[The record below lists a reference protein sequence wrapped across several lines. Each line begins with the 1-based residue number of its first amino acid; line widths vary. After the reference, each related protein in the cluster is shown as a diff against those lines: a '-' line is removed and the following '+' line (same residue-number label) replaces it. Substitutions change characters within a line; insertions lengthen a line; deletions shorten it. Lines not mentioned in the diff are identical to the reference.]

1 MNKYI
6 IPTVGMRGAYV
17 LSPPIDQLVLTGE
30 EYTCQAVRKLS
41 DYIANNEDPQAD
53 IYEMYGLSEIDF
65 KKDMVEDMLIASLQ
79 SDSGHWLYVP
89 VRYLQSFPSGNG
101 VKYRTVMVGV
111 NIGPQPVDKDLTYLT
126 KEIED
131 LTIRMLGVKPV
142 IKPVATSKPV
152 LVPREKHED
161 IQIRRASRA
170 ESELTDGARY
180 RGILIKYQQALNTID
195 ELKRFIASKLAKT
208 E

>member
-17 LSPPIDQLVLTGE
+17 LSPPLDQLVLTGE

-53 IYEMYGLSEIDF
+53 IYEMYGLTETDF
-65 KKDMVEDMLIASLQ
+65 KKDMSEDMLIASLQ
-79 SDSGHWLYVP
+79 SESGHWLYVP

-101 VKYRTVMVGV
+101 VKYRTVMIGV
-111 NIGPQPVDKDLTYLT
+111 NIGPQPMDKDLTYLT

-131 LTIRMLGVKPV
+131 LTIRMIGVKPV

-152 LVPREKHED
+152 LVPRERHDD
-161 IQIRRASRA
+161 IQVRRSYRA
-170 ESELTDGARY
+170 QSELTDGARY
-180 RGILIKYQQALNTID
+180 RGLLVKHQQALDAID
-195 ELKRFIASKLAKT
+195 ELKRFIATNLPKA